1 MTEAVPSWVLY
12 KKAVFKNFEKSTG
25 KHLCWSL
32 YAGLEPC
39 YFKKRYFSTDLSY
52 KFCFKSNFFTDR
64 FLNRTAPNMFTQIMF
79 LNIAFRCKQIKLG
92 LRNDKYP

>member
-32 YAGLEPC
+32 YAIL
-39 YFKKRYFSTDLSY
+39 KKDTSAQIFPI
-52 KFCFKSNFFTDR
+52 NFA
-64 FLNRTAPNMFTQIMF
+64 LKAISLQ
-79 LNIAFRCKQIKLG
+79 IAF
-92 LRNDKYP
+92 